1 MQGWLSVG
9 DVDESAKALLA
20 DLQRGR
26 EALVDRQHLRH
37 GNGGG
42 TSGGVSDD
50 WKEGV
55 ATQLKQLPEDVRRL
69 TGWIIAGA
77 IAPFV
82 AIIGLYAFTS
92 LKSDNVGNRIVA
104 VESRMTALQVEQARQ
119 GGKLDLLLERKA
131 ARPTQ

>member
-1 MQGWLSVG
+1 MG

-37 GNGGG
+37 GDGGG
-42 TSGGVSDD
+42 TSGGMTDD

-55 ATQLKQLPEDVRRL
+55 NGQLKQLHDDVRRL

-92 LKSDNVGNRIVA
+92 LKSDNVSDRIVG

-119 GGKLDLLLERKA
+119 GGKLDLLLDRKA
-131 ARPTQ
+131 ARSTR